1 MGAHFRQAGYPEVS
15 PAFGSIL
22 LPLFEEDGLRMTDLG
37 QRAGLSQQTMTT
49 MIRLMEERGL
59 VERRPDPLDR
69 RAARIFLTERSQAFK
84 KVAGQALEVMDTL
97 VKSQIGPDQIDSARD
112 VLKVIA
118 RLGRH

>member
-1 MGAHFRQAGYPEVS
+1 
-15 PAFGSIL
+15 
-22 LPLFEEDGLRMTDLG
+22 MTDLG
-37 QRAGLSQQTMTT
+37 QRAGLSKQTMTT

-97 VKSQIGPDQIDSARD
+97 VKSQIGADQIDSARD

>member
-1 MGAHFRQAGYPEVS
+1 
-15 PAFGSIL
+15 
-22 LPLFEEDGLRMTDLG
+22 MTDLG
-37 QRAGLSQQTMTT
+37 QRAGLSKQTMTT
-49 MIRLMEERGL
+49 MIRLREEREL

-69 RAARIFLTERSQAFK
+69 RAARIFLTERSHAFK

-97 VKSQIGPDQIDSARD
+97 VKSQIGADQIDSARD